1 MRSLS
6 GTRRGFGS
14 PARTQILTLCT
25 IALMTFQH
33 LTKDKEIYEYQYFTS
48 ETFQITDSGDRDET
62 EILDDFIKSDYFT
75 EDYTFEREV
84 SKEYS
89 NHGPFDVKGLL
100 TTDFKKIKS
109 SDIEKVIEDISN
121 DNDWGDDLEYFKE
134 LWTRVKEKIADFNMT
149 DGTIFHLNKY
159 WFKSGDRQLVKD
171 WDYVFTYYL
180 TFIYISA
187 DKNKLVCFDL
197 GYD

>member
-1 MRSLS
+1 MTQPTYEQLEQALSLLFHS
-6 GTRRGFGS
+6 YVK
-14 PARTQILTLCT
+14 T
-25 IALMTFQH
+25 IDAIQ
-33 LTKDKEIYEYQYFTS
+33 
-48 ETFQITDSGDRDET
+48 
-62 EILDDFIKSDYFT
+62 
-75 EDYTFEREV
+75 
-84 SKEYS
+84 
-89 NHGPFDVKGLL
+89 
-100 TTDFKKIKS
+100 
-109 SDIEKVIEDISN
+109 
-121 DNDWGDDLEYFKE
+121 NDWGDDLEYFKE
-134 LWTRVKEKIADFNMT
+134 LWTRVKERIADFNMT